1 MIITTIRHTS
11 VDVPSGI
18 CYGITDV
25 PLAPAFRNES
35 ESIRQKL
42 ADKKF
47 DAVFSSPLSRCTKLA
62 AELFPEGQLQIDH
75 RLTELNFGD
84 WEMTSWK
91 SIYESETGK
100 EWFAN
105 YVNTRC
111 PNGESLIDLISRTKI
126 FLTDLIGMKHER
138 IVLVTHAGVIRAL
151 MCLIQHKTA
160 EEAFQT
166 PLAYGQIMNF
176 EFYAFL

>member
-62 AELFPEGQLQIDH
+62 AELFPEGQLRIDH

-111 PNGESLIDLISRTKI
+111 PNGESFIDLIHRAKLFLNDLKRNDLSNIVI
-126 FLTDLIGMKHER
+126 F
-138 IVLVTHAGVIRAL
+138 THAGIIRAM
-151 MCLIQHKTA
+151 MCLLQDKTP
-160 EEAFQT
+160 EEAFDT
-166 PLAYGQIMNF
+166 PLEYGEMITFNLGN
-176 EFYAFL
+176 E